1 MPHQAHHGLGR
12 VELLGHERL
21 GGRRSWGLPRC
32 TSPGPRAGPRAAV
45 LTVVAAAAVVVILVL
60 TVRVGA
66 VAASSIPAAAISVRG
81 GRALT
86 VPASPSAA
94 VPTVAAAAALGA
106 AATARRTHSPVT
118 LVLVHQVGVVRIGA
132 AAETRPAT
140 WKWRIK
146 ETAISDCL
154 WVKVKESIY
163 QLPL

>member
-21 GGRRSWGLPRC
+21 GGRRSWSLPHC
-32 TSPGPRAGPRAAV
+32 TSPGPRAGPRAA
-45 LTVVAAAAVVVILVL
+45 AVVILVL

-66 VAASSIPAAAISVRG
+66 VAASSIPAAAISVGGGG
-81 GRALT
+81 GRRALA

-94 VPTVAAAAALGA
+94 VPTIAAAAALAA

-140 WKWRIK
+140 WKCRRR
-146 ETAISDCL
+146 EGGT
-154 WVKVKESIY
+154 
-163 QLPL
+163 